1 MLTLVAAAILS
12 FMIFFPL
19 VVATSV
25 FKVLDEKQSSKF
37 LRIFF
42 PKYYLYGF
50 VLSVIGLTLSAY
62 YQIKLSMLISG
73 KKVLPF
79 LFQEKCNTEN
89 LFKLFCE
96 FFDNYKFHKDKFVK
110 LSKDLENEIKFNKL
124 HKFSVFI
131 NFLQIIGCIFLLV
144 TYLK

>member
-1 MLTLVAAAILS
+1 MLTLVAAATLS

-50 VLSVIGLTLSAY
+50 VLSLAGVILSIY
-62 YQIKLSMLISG
+62 FENKLSILIYSFIMVG
-73 KKVLPF
+73 FIFSRQILTPMVNKA
-79 LFQEKCNTEN
+79 
-89 LFKLFCE
+89 
-96 FFDNYKFHKDKFVK
+96 
-110 LSKDLENEIKFNKL
+110 KDLNDEKKFNKL
-124 HKFSVFI
+124 HKLSVFI

-144 TYLK
+144 TFLK

>member
-1 MLTLVAAAILS
+1 LLILVAAATLS

-50 VLSVIGLTLSAY
+50 VLSLAGVILSIY
-62 YQIKLSMLISG
+62 FENKLSILIYSFIMVG
-73 KKVLPF
+73 FIFSRQILTPMVNKA
-79 LFQEKCNTEN
+79 
-89 LFKLFCE
+89 
-96 FFDNYKFHKDKFVK
+96 
-110 LSKDLENEIKFNKL
+110 KDLNDEKKFNKL

-131 NFLQIIGCIFLLV
+131 NFLQILGCIFLLV
-144 TYLK
+144 VYLK

>member
-1 MLTLVAAAILS
+1 MLTLVAAATLS

-50 VLSVIGLTLSAY
+50 VLSLLGVILSIY
-62 YQIKLSMLISG
+62 LENKLSILIYSFIMVG
-73 KKVLPF
+73 FIFSRQILTPMVNKAKDSND
-79 LFQEKCNTEN
+79 EK
-89 LFKLFCE
+89 
-96 FFDNYKFHKDKFVK
+96 
-110 LSKDLENEIKFNKL
+110 KFNKL
-124 HKFSVFI
+124 HKLSVFI

-144 TYLK
+144 VYLI

>member
-25 FKVLDEKQSSKF
+25 FKVLNEKQSSKF

-42 PKYYLYGF
+42 PRYYLYGF
-50 VLSVIGLTLSAY
+50 VLSVIGLSLSTY
-62 YQIKLSMLISG
+62 YVNKLSILIFLLIMIGFVFSRH
-73 KKVLPF
+73 VLMPMIN
-79 LFQEKCNTEN
+79 K
-89 LFKLFCE
+89 
-96 FFDNYKFHKDKFVK
+96 
-110 LSKDLENEIKFNKL
+110 SKDLNDERKFNKL
-124 HKFSVFI
+124 HKYSVFI

>member
-50 VLSVIGLTLSAY
+50 VLSAIGLTLSIY
-62 YQIKLSMLISG
+62 YGNKLSMLIFLLIMIGFVFSRQ
-73 KKVLPF
+73 VLMPIIN
-79 LFQEKCNTEN
+79 K
-89 LFKLFCE
+89 
-96 FFDNYKFHKDKFVK
+96 
-110 LSKDLENEIKFNKL
+110 SKDLGDESKFNKL

-131 NFLQIIGCIFLLV
+131 NFLQIIGSIVLLV

>member
-1 MLTLVAAAILS
+1 VVAAILS

-42 PKYYLYGF
+42 PKYYFYGF
-50 VLSVIGLTLSAY
+50 VLSIIGLSLSIY
-62 YQIKLSMLISG
+62 YEDKLSMLIFLLITVGFVFSRQ
-73 KKVLPF
+73 VLMPMIN
-79 LFQEKCNTEN
+79 K
-89 LFKLFCE
+89 
-96 FFDNYKFHKDKFVK
+96 
-110 LSKDLENEIKFNKL
+110 SKDLEEESKFNKL
-124 HKFSVFI
+124 HKFSVLI
-131 NFLQIIGCIFLLV
+131 NFLQIIGCVFLVV

>member
-1 MLTLVAAAILS
+1 MLTLVVAAILS

-50 VLSVIGLTLSAY
+50 VLSIIGLSLSTY
-62 YQIKLSMLISG
+62 YEDKLSMLIFLLITVGFVFSRQ
-73 KKVLPF
+73 VLMPMIN
-79 LFQEKCNTEN
+79 K
-89 LFKLFCE
+89 
-96 FFDNYKFHKDKFVK
+96 
-110 LSKDLENEIKFNKL
+110 SKDLEEESKFNKL
-124 HKFSVFI
+124 HKFSVLI
-131 NFLQIIGCIFLLV
+131 NFLQIIGCVFLVV

>member
-1 MLTLVAAAILS
+1 MLILVAAATLS

-50 VLSVIGLTLSAY
+50 VLSLAGVILSIY
-62 YQIKLSMLISG
+62 LENKLSILVYSFIMVGFIFSRQILTPMVN
-73 KKVLPF
+73 KA
-79 LFQEKCNTEN
+79 
-89 LFKLFCE
+89 
-96 FFDNYKFHKDKFVK
+96 
-110 LSKDLENEIKFNKL
+110 KDLNDEKKFNKL
-124 HKFSVFI
+124 HKLSVFI

-144 TYLK
+144 VYLK

>member
-1 MLTLVAAAILS
+1 MLTLVAAATLS

-50 VLSVIGLTLSAY
+50 VLSLAGVILSIY
-62 YQIKLSMLISG
+62 FENKLSILIYSFIMIG
-73 KKVLPF
+73 FTFSRQILTPMVNKAKDSND
-79 LFQEKCNTEN
+79 EK
-89 LFKLFCE
+89 
-96 FFDNYKFHKDKFVK
+96 
-110 LSKDLENEIKFNKL
+110 KFNKL
-124 HKFSVFI
+124 HKLSVFI

-144 TYLK
+144 VYLK

>member
-1 MLTLVAAAILS
+1 MLTLVAASILS

-42 PKYYLYGF
+42 PKYYRYGF
-50 VLSVIGLTLSAY
+50 ALSGIGLLLSTY
-62 YQIKLSMLISG
+62 YDNKLSILI
-73 KKVLPF
+73 F
-79 LFQEKCNTEN
+79 LFIM
-89 LFKLFCE
+89 FG
-96 FFDNYKFHKDKFVK
+96 FVFSRQVLMPMINK
-110 LSKDLENEIKFNKL
+110 SKDLKNESKFNKL
-124 HKFSVFI
+124 HKFSVVI

-144 TYLK
+144 RYLK

>member
-1 MLTLVAAAILS
+1 VAAATLS

-25 FKVLDEKQSSKF
+25 FKVLDEEQSSKF

-50 VLSVIGLTLSAY
+50 VLSLAGVILSIY
-62 YQIKLSMLISG
+62 FENKLSILIYSFIMVG
-73 KKVLPF
+73 FIFSRQILTPMVNKAKDSND
-79 LFQEKCNTEN
+79 EK
-89 LFKLFCE
+89 
-96 FFDNYKFHKDKFVK
+96 
-110 LSKDLENEIKFNKL
+110 KFNKL
-124 HKFSVFI
+124 HKLSVFI

-144 TYLK
+144 VYLI

>member
-1 MLTLVAAAILS
+1 MLILVAAATLS

-50 VLSVIGLTLSAY
+50 VLSLVGVILSIY
-62 YQIKLSMLISG
+62 FENKLSILVYSFILVGFIFSRQILTPMVN
-73 KKVLPF
+73 KA
-79 LFQEKCNTEN
+79 
-89 LFKLFCE
+89 
-96 FFDNYKFHKDKFVK
+96 
-110 LSKDLENEIKFNKL
+110 KDLNDEKKFNKL
-124 HKFSVFI
+124 HKLSVFI

-144 TYLK
+144 VYLK

>member
-1 MLTLVAAAILS
+1 MLTLVAAATLS

-50 VLSVIGLTLSAY
+50 VLSFVGVILSIY
-62 YQIKLSMLISG
+62 FENKLSILIYSFIMVG
-73 KKVLPF
+73 FIFSRQILTPMVNKAKDSND
-79 LFQEKCNTEN
+79 EK
-89 LFKLFCE
+89 
-96 FFDNYKFHKDKFVK
+96 
-110 LSKDLENEIKFNKL
+110 KFNKL
-124 HKFSVFI
+124 HKLSVFI
-131 NFLQIIGCIFLLV
+131 NFIQIIGSIFLLV

>member
-50 VLSVIGLTLSAY
+50 ALSGIGLLLSTY
-62 YQIKLSMLISG
+62 YDNKLSILI
-73 KKVLPF
+73 F
-79 LFQEKCNTEN
+79 LFIM
-89 LFKLFCE
+89 FG
-96 FFDNYKFHKDKFVK
+96 FVFSRQVLMPMINK
-110 LSKDLENEIKFNKL
+110 SKDLKNESKFNKL
-124 HKFSVFI
+124 HKFSVVI
-131 NFLQIIGCIFLLV
+131 NFLQIIGSIVLLV

>member
-25 FKVLDEKQSSKF
+25 FKVFDEKQSSKF

-50 VLSVIGLTLSAY
+50 VLSIIGLSLSTY
-62 YQIKLSMLISG
+62 YEDKLSMLIFLLITVGFVFSRQ
-73 KKVLPF
+73 VLMPMIN
-79 LFQEKCNTEN
+79 K
-89 LFKLFCE
+89 
-96 FFDNYKFHKDKFVK
+96 
-110 LSKDLENEIKFNKL
+110 SKDLEEESKFNKL
-124 HKFSVFI
+124 HKFSVLI
-131 NFLQIIGCIFLLV
+131 NFLQIIGCVFLVV

>member
-1 MLTLVAAAILS
+1 LLTLVAAATLS

-50 VLSVIGLTLSAY
+50 VLSLAGVILSIY
-62 YQIKLSMLISG
+62 FENKLSILIYSFIMVG
-73 KKVLPF
+73 FIFSRQILTPMVNKAKDSND
-79 LFQEKCNTEN
+79 EK
-89 LFKLFCE
+89 
-96 FFDNYKFHKDKFVK
+96 
-110 LSKDLENEIKFNKL
+110 KFNKL
-124 HKFSVFI
+124 HKLSVFI

-144 TYLK
+144 VYLI

>member
-1 MLTLVAAAILS
+1 MLTLVAAATLS

-25 FKVLDEKQSSKF
+25 FKVLDEKQASKF

-50 VLSVIGLTLSAY
+50 VLSLAGVILSIY
-62 YQIKLSMLISG
+62 FENKLSILIYSFIMIG
-73 KKVLPF
+73 FTFSRQILTPMVNKA
-79 LFQEKCNTEN
+79 
-89 LFKLFCE
+89 
-96 FFDNYKFHKDKFVK
+96 
-110 LSKDLENEIKFNKL
+110 KDLNDEKKFNKL
-124 HKFSVFI
+124 HKLSVFI

-144 TYLK
+144 VYLK

>member
-1 MLTLVAAAILS
+1 MLTLVAAATLS

-50 VLSVIGLTLSAY
+50 VLSLAGVILSIY
-62 YQIKLSMLISG
+62 FENKLSILIYSFIMVG
-73 KKVLPF
+73 FIFSRQILIPMVNKAKDSND
-79 LFQEKCNTEN
+79 EK
-89 LFKLFCE
+89 
-96 FFDNYKFHKDKFVK
+96 
-110 LSKDLENEIKFNKL
+110 KFNKL
-124 HKFSVFI
+124 HKLSVFI
-131 NFLQIIGCIFLLV
+131 NFLQIIGCIFLLIV
-144 TYLK
+144 YLK

>member
-1 MLTLVAAAILS
+1 MLILITAAILS
-12 FMIFFPL
+12 FMIFFPI

-50 VLSVIGLTLSAY
+50 ILSFLGLVISALKQEINSVLFYIFIALGFFFSR
-62 YQIKLSMLISG
+62 QILMPMIN
-73 KKVLPF
+73 
-79 LFQEKCNTEN
+79 EA
-89 LFKLFCE
+89 
-96 FFDNYKFHKDKFVK
+96 KDEA
-110 LSKDLENEIKFNKL
+110 KDIKFNKL
-124 HKFSVFI
+124 HKLSVFI
-131 NFLQIIGCIFLLV
+131 NFLQIISCLFLLV

>member
-1 MLTLVAAAILS
+1 MLTLVAAATVS

-50 VLSVIGLTLSAY
+50 VLSLAGAILSIY
-62 YQIKLSMLISG
+62 FENKLSILIYSFIMVG
-73 KKVLPF
+73 FMFSRQILTPMVNKAKDSND
-79 LFQEKCNTEN
+79 EK
-89 LFKLFCE
+89 
-96 FFDNYKFHKDKFVK
+96 
-110 LSKDLENEIKFNKL
+110 KFNKL
-124 HKFSVFI
+124 HKLSVFI

-144 TYLK
+144 VYLI